1 LRKDSL
7 LFWLLY
13 TSILNNLYIRHS
25 ICSNS
30 TKLYIAIRDRSVV
43 KMLDYPGKLLFH
55 FILISVVASFHPLQI
70 RIVPK
75 TALQVISSYDA
86 TFDPVVGSTAAAI
99 LLGFGYVQ
107 VRIASASRILE
118 QVEATKWELLKVKSL
133 ELEGDKQASK
143 SRFSLEEKIVY
154 LEKEYTNLLTF
165 FSVSGVSFRFRVS
178 QQNSTLTEEQKQE
191 EGVAAIRTAAI
202 DMNSKG
208 NRKVAESNVL
218 PQTQIGIGI
227 GVVLIA
233 SLLSLFNVLLYDPM
247 ADVSGTQRRD
257 TQSLFNIP
265 PPLVSDE
272 DSEK

>member
-1 LRKDSL
+1 
-7 LFWLLY
+7 
-13 TSILNNLYIRHS
+13 
-25 ICSNS
+25 
-30 TKLYIAIRDRSVV
+30 
-43 KMLDYPGKLLFH
+43 MLDNPGKLLFH
-55 FILISVVASFHPLQI
+55 FILISVAASFHPLQI
-70 RIVPK
+70 RTVPK

-107 VRIASASRILE
+107 VRIASANRILE

-133 ELEGDKQASK
+133 ELEGDKQASN

-191 EGVAAIRTAAI
+191 KGVAAIRTAAI

-208 NRKVAESNVL
+208 DRKVAESNVL

-247 ADVSGTQRRD
+247 ADVSGTQGRD